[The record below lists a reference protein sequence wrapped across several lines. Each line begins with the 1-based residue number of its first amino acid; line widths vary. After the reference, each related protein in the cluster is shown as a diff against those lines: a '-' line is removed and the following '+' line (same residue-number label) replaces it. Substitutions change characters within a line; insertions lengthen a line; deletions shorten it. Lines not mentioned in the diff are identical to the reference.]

1 MKDNLATRTGAR
13 EPGIAGADLT
23 PKQDAAGEAPI
34 QKVTLSHV
42 GGRWQE
48 SMLMRYLIQYQIR
61 PVFQSLV
68 CPLASSQSGTEAE

>member
-61 PVFQSLV
+61 PVF
-68 CPLASSQSGTEAE
+68 E